1 MLVRRRC
8 SGRLCGRR
16 RNASTAPCAVR
27 RRRMSV
33 IAGAQAPKLTTLCDQ
48 AKIEPARDDLSKAE
62 ASKMIDA
69 LRAKLDL

>member
-1 MLVRRRC
+1 
-8 SGRLCGRR
+8 
-16 RNASTAPCAVR
+16 
-27 RRRMSV
+27 MSV